1 MSRTRPQFWLAL
13 ICATIGGGAFKI
25 TDGIGSVIDRLA
37 RLEAQVADM
46 HNTVDA
52 IERREERARQ

>member
-1 MSRTRPQFWLAL
+1 MIRTRPQFWLAL
-13 ICATIGGGAFKI
+13 ICAITGSGVWKI

-37 RLEAQVADM
+37 RLETQVADM

-52 IERREERARQ
+52 IERREEHARP